1 MLRCPRPRPRHL
13 APLRSSSLRSAAK
26 CAPRCATKIS
36 QKNTSLNPNCINA
49 ILMENELVV
58 NTKNRKTAM
67 DNIKWCFRYVFYAN
81 SVAVICEAVCRI
93 SGWEKCSDTS
103 EPLLQTMSSMNDL
116 FAVLAACM
124 VAIVIGKPIGEKI
137 AEYLDKRI

>member
-1 MLRCPRPRPRHL
+1 
-13 APLRSSSLRSAAK
+13 
-26 CAPRCATKIS
+26 
-36 QKNTSLNPNCINA
+36 
-49 ILMENELVV
+49 MENEVELI
-58 NTKNRKTAM
+58 NTKNKKTAL

-93 SGWEKCSDTS
+93 SGWEKCSNTS
-103 EPLLQTMSSMNDL
+103 EPLLKTMASMNDL

-137 AEYLDKRI
+137 AEYLDNRI

>member
-1 MLRCPRPRPRHL
+1 
-13 APLRSSSLRSAAK
+13 
-26 CAPRCATKIS
+26 
-36 QKNTSLNPNCINA
+36 
-49 ILMENELVV
+49 MENELELV

-103 EPLLQTMSSMNDL
+103 EPLLKTMSSMNEL

-137 AEYLDKRI
+137 AEYLDKRMG

>member
-1 MLRCPRPRPRHL
+1 
-13 APLRSSSLRSAAK
+13 
-26 CAPRCATKIS
+26 
-36 QKNTSLNPNCINA
+36 
-49 ILMENELVV
+49 MENELELV

-67 DNIKWCFRYVFYAN
+67 ENIKWCFRYVFYAN
-81 SVAVICEAVCRI
+81 SVAVICEAVFRI

-103 EPLLQTMSSMNDL
+103 EPLLKTMASMNDL

>member
-1 MLRCPRPRPRHL
+1 MEYERNLTD
-13 APLRSSSLRSAAK
+13 
-26 CAPRCATKIS
+26 TKS
-36 QKNTSLNPNCINA
+36 K
-49 ILMENELVV
+49 
-58 NTKNRKTAM
+58 KTAM

-103 EPLLQTMSSMNDL
+103 EPLLKTMASMNEL

-124 VAIVIGKPIGEKI
+124 VAIAIGKPIGEKI